1 MESAGLRPHHSIRNP
16 SCGNCEKLQ
25 GIILNQTEFYEAN
38 AVDGELSDA
47 QMMHML
53 NLPEGDSA
61 QAQVSEP
68 AAEAPPEPATPVEVK
83 AVEEAKPV
91 ILAKDGVHTIEYEKL
106 VEAREE
112 AKYWKQVALDA
123 QAKPEPTKPA
133 EQVPAE
139 TLEVDDEELFG
150 DFSPTDFKKGVKTL
164 LASERDAIKQE
175 LRAELEKELA
185 PLKEQRALTAEQ
197 AHYAAIEAAHPDV
210 NAIAQSAEL
219 AAWIDKQPS
228 FARDR
233 YQDVIAQGTAEQV
246 IEALNTFKA
255 ATGKLAT
262 APVKTNVEAAAQA
275 AIAKAQSK
283 PPMSLSE
290 IPAGSNVATDEV
302 ASMMEMTSA
311 GLMNKFEGKS
321 PEQIMALLNRVL

>member
-1 MESAGLRPHHSIRNP
+1 MW
-16 SCGNCEKLQ
+16 Q

-47 QMMHML
+47 QMMAML
-53 NLPEGDSA
+53 SLPEGDSA
-61 QAQVSEP
+61 QAQVSVP
-68 AAEAPPEPATPVEVK
+68 AAEAPPEPAANVEVK
-83 AVEEAKPV
+83 SVEAKPV

-106 VEAREE
+106 VEAREAE
-112 AKYWKQVALDA
+112 KHWRQVAADA
-123 QAKPEPTKPA
+123 QAQLEAQKAAPVA
-133 EQVPAE
+133 QVPAQAE
-139 TLEVDDEELFG
+139 TPAVQDADLFG
-150 DFSPTDFKKGVKTL
+150 DFSEEAIAKGVEKMVSART
-164 LASERDAIKQE
+164 AAIEAKFE
-175 LRAELEKELA
+175 AKLSAVLA
-185 PLKEQRALTAEQ
+185 PLQEKQAQSAED
-197 AHYAAIEAAHPDV
+197 AHFSTIQAAHPDV
-210 NAIAQSAEL
+210 ETIAQSAEL

-228 FARDR
+228 FVRDG
-233 YQDVIAQGTAEQV
+233 YKAVIAQGTAEQV

-262 APVKTNVEAAAQA
+262 APAKSSVEAAAQA

-311 GLMNKFEGKS
+311 GLMTKFEGKT
-321 PEQIMALLNRVL
+321 PEQIMALLSRVL

>member
-1 MESAGLRPHHSIRNP
+1 MTTTQVEFFQNNAIDGALTPEQAARLME
-16 SCGNCEKLQ
+16 
-25 GIILNQTEFYEAN
+25 
-38 AVDGELSDA
+38 
-47 QMMHML
+47 M
-53 NLPEGDSA
+53 PEGDTSITLETDG
-61 QAQVSEP
+61 QP
-68 AAEAPPEPATPVEVK
+68 EAITDQENTEVAGK

-112 AKYWKQVALDA
+112 AKHWKQVALDA

-150 DFSPTDFKKGVKTL
+150 DFSPTDFKKGVKTI

-197 AHYAAIEAAHPDV
+197 AHFSAIEAVHPDV
-210 NAIAQSAEL
+210 ESIAQSESFAK
-219 AAWIDKQPS
+219 WIDTQPS

-233 YQDVIAQGTAEQV
+233 YQDVIAKGTAEQV
-246 IEALNTFKA
+246 IEALNTYKA
-255 ATGKLAT
+255 ATEKLTPT
-262 APVKTNVEAAAQA
+262 AKSGVEDAAQA
-275 AIAKAQSK
+275 VISRARTAVPA
-283 PPMSLSE
+283 SLTDF
-290 IPAGSNVATDEV
+290 AGGT
-302 ASMMEMTSA
+302 A
-311 GLMNKFEGKS
+311 GPGSKFEAMDS
-321 PEQIMALLNRVL
+321 MSPAQMSEAMQSMTPEQIEKYLNRNFQ

>member
-1 MESAGLRPHHSIRNP
+1 
-16 SCGNCEKLQ
+16 
-25 GIILNQTEFYEAN
+25 LNQTEFYEAN

-83 AVEEAKPV
+83 AVEAKPV
-91 ILAKDGVHTIEYEKL
+91 ILAKDGVHTIDYEKL

-112 AKYWKQVALDA
+112 AKHWKQVALNA
-123 QAKPEPTKPA
+123 QAKQEPTKPA

-150 DFSPTDFKKGVKTL
+150 DFSPTDFKNGVKTII
-164 LASERDAIKQE
+164 ASERDAIRQE

-197 AHYAAIEAAHPDV
+197 AHFAAIEAAHPDV

-290 IPAGSNVATDEV
+290 IPAGSMVAMNEFEALLQ
-302 ASMMEMTSA
+302 ASDTGMRNA
-311 GLMNKFEGKS
+311 FEGKT
-321 PEQIMALLNRVL
+321 PEQIRSIMDRIPLL

>member
-1 MESAGLRPHHSIRNP
+1 
-16 SCGNCEKLQ
+16 
-25 GIILNQTEFYEAN
+25 LNQTEFYEAN
-38 AVDGELSDA
+38 AVDGNLSDA
-47 QMMHML
+47 QMMEML
-53 NLPEGDSA
+53 SLPEGDSTQV
-61 QAQVSEP
+61 QASEP
-68 AAEAPPEPATPVEVK
+68 DAGATPEPETKVEVE

-112 AKYWKQVALDA
+112 AKYWKHVALDA
-123 QAKPEPTKPA
+123 QAKQENTKPA

-197 AHYAAIEAAHPDV
+197 AHFSAIEAVHPDV
-210 NAIAQSAEL
+210 ESIAQSESFAK
-219 AAWIDKQPS
+219 WIDAQPS
-228 FARDR
+228 FARDG
-233 YQDVIAQGTAEQV
+233 YKAVITQGTAEQV
-246 IEALNTFKA
+246 IEALNTYKA
-255 ATGKLAT
+255 ATGKLA
-262 APVKTNVEAAAQA
+262 APTKVSAAAAAQA
-275 AIAKAQSK
+275 AIAKAQSA

-290 IPAGSNVATDEV
+290 VPAGANVSTDEV
-302 ASMMEMTSA
+302 QAIMQMSDQAMLNRFTNSSNA
-311 GLMNKFEGKS
+311 LDLM
-321 PEQIMALLNRVL
+321 NRVL